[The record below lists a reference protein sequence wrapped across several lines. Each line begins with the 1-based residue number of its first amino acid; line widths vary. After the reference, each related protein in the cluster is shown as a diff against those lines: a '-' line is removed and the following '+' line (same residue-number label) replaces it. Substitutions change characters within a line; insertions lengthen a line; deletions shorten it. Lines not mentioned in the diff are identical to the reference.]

1 MVPRQKQRPKRQLA
15 APKNTDMARIPLQ
28 NGGALPAA
36 PQGARVPLAQ
46 NLPIGET
53 PIPRQGEQWAQAL
66 GQTADAFQVM
76 ARKTAEANDTRQII
90 EAERD
95 MQRTEL
101 EFQQFQQTTTDQDQ
115 WLPAWQKRQTELQN
129 RIDGMK
135 LTEGARLRLTSAFNQ
150 WSGKKAIAVQGA
162 AFQHAVGRSVD
173 AIKLRAAE
181 GAKAGDY
188 GQIDNA
194 LSLAMEGSMTPE
206 QKEFERAR
214 LYEIAKNAN
223 REREKM
229 MADTIIKEKGLA
241 GVSEA
246 NAIFAESPH
255 WTPEEKANMK
265 AGTARAAEVENLAVI
280 ANDDPRRALELAPT
294 LEQAGKITAPERIR
308 IMDAADGRLNAIRTE
323 KIQRYSSQI
332 QDGVPDINKLAAEIY
347 DDADLEVSDKE
358 GLQAFLKMGPVNDP
372 VSYAKLFSE
381 AKSFEKA
388 EGTPEY
394 AQFVSRVGMAL
405 KGPEKDSVMATLGE
419 TVKAPKDASTRAFN
433 EVYAMGADDLKNGLF
448 GDYLG
453 KLENPSTLPPP
464 NVRQEIRTIRD
475 QLIAAEGEGEMKT
488 IEENPRRLEFWERRA
503 REKWH
508 ENNTDKNKG
517 DFMSYAIED
526 ENKKREA
533 SKRWQD
539 SLANLE
545 KWKRE
550 NPKATPQQFR
560 AEYEKSLVR
569 QRAVGSVGTLLPLTE
584 SIQQEIN
591 VSVEEVRRIINFKK

>member
-1 MVPRQKQRPKRQLA
+1 
-15 APKNTDMARIPLQ
+15 MARIPLQ
-28 NGGALPAA
+28 NGGALPNA

-46 NLPIGET
+46 NLPIGQT

-66 GQTADAFQVM
+66 GQASEAFQVM
-76 ARKTAEANDTRQII
+76 ARKTAEANDTRQLI
-90 EAERD
+90 EAEGD
-95 MQRTEL
+95 MRRHAM
-101 EFQQFQQTTTDQDQ
+101 EFQQFQQTTTDQEQ
-115 WLPAWQKRQTELQN
+115 WLPEWQKRQTEMQK
-129 RIDGMK
+129 RMDAMK
-135 LTEGARLRLTSAFNQ
+135 LTDGARLRLTSSFGRWSDSNSIAIQGEAFKQ
-150 WSGKKAIAVQGA
+150 
-162 AFQHAVGRSVD
+162 AVGRSLD
-173 AIKLRAAE
+173 AVKLRAAE

-194 LSLAMEGSMTPE
+194 LSLAVEGSMTPE
-206 QKEFERAR
+206 QKELERAR

-229 MADTIIKEKGLA
+229 MADTIVKEKGFA

-265 AGTARAAEVENLAVI
+265 AETARAVEVENLAVI
-280 ANDDPRRALELAPT
+280 ANDDPRRALELAPAF
-294 LEQAGKITAPERIR
+294 EQAGKITAPERIR
-308 IMDAADGRLNAIRTE
+308 IMDAAEGRLNEVRTE

-332 QDGVPDINKLAAEIY
+332 QNGVPDINKLAAQIY

-358 GLQAFLKMGPVNDP
+358 GLQSFLKMGPINDP

-381 AKSFEKA
+381 AKGFEKA

-405 KGPEKDSVMATLGE
+405 KGPEKESVMATLGE

-433 EVYAMGADDLKNGLF
+433 EVFAMGADDLKNGLF

-453 KLENPSTLPPP
+453 KLQDPSTLPPP
-464 NVRQEIRTIRD
+464 NVRQEIRTLRD
-475 QLIAAEGEGEMKT
+475 QLIADEGEEEMKT
-488 IEENPRRLEFWERRA
+488 IKENPRRLEFWERRA

-508 ENNTDKNKG
+508 ENNADKNKG

-545 KWKRE
+545 KWRRE
-550 NPKATPQQFR
+550 NPKATPQEFR

-569 QRAVGSVGTLLPLTE
+569 QRAVGSIGTLLPATE

-591 VSVEEVRRIINFKK
+591 ISVEEARRIINFKN

>member
-1 MVPRQKQRPKRQLA
+1 
-15 APKNTDMARIPLQ
+15 MARIPLQ
-28 NGGALPAA
+28 NGGALPNA

-46 NLPIGET
+46 NLPIGQT

-66 GQTADAFQVM
+66 GQASEAFQVM
-76 ARKTAEANDTRQII
+76 ARKTAEANDTRQLI
-90 EAERD
+90 EAEGD
-95 MQRTEL
+95 MRRHAM
-101 EFQQFQQTTTDQDQ
+101 EFQQFQQTTTDQEQ
-115 WLPAWQKRQTELQN
+115 WLPEWQKRQTEMQK
-129 RIDGMK
+129 RMDSMK
-135 LTEGARLRLTSAFNQ
+135 LTDGARLRLTSSFGR
-150 WSGKKAIAVQGA
+150 WSDSNAIAIQGE
-162 AFQHAVGRSVD
+162 AFKQAVGRSLD
-173 AIKLRAAE
+173 AVKLRAAE

-194 LSLAMEGSMTPE
+194 LSLAVEGSMTPE
-206 QKEFERAR
+206 QKELERAR

-229 MADTIIKEKGLA
+229 MADTIVKEKGFA

-265 AGTARAAEVENLAVI
+265 AETARAVEVENLAVI
-280 ANDDPRRALELAPT
+280 ANDDPRRALELAPAF
-294 LEQAGKITAPERIR
+294 EQAGKITAPERIR
-308 IMDAADGRLNAIRTE
+308 IMDAAEGRLNEVRTE

-332 QDGVPDINKLAAEIY
+332 QNGVPDINKLAAQIY

-358 GLQAFLKMGPVNDP
+358 GLQSFIKMGPINDP

-381 AKSFEKA
+381 AKGFEKA

-405 KGPEKDSVMATLGE
+405 KGPEKESVMATLGE

-433 EVYAMGADDLKNGLF
+433 EVFAMGADDLKNGLF

-453 KLENPSTLPPP
+453 KLQDPSTLPPP
-464 NVRQEIRTIRD
+464 NVRQEIRTLRD
-475 QLIAAEGEGEMKT
+475 QLIADEGEGEMKT
-488 IEENPRRLEFWERRA
+488 IKENPRRLEFWERRA

-508 ENNTDKNKG
+508 ENNADKNKG

-545 KWKRE
+545 KWRRE
-550 NPKATPQQFR
+550 NPKATPQEFR

-569 QRAVGSVGTLLPLTE
+569 QRAVGSVGTLLPSTE

-591 VSVEEVRRIINFKK
+591 VSVEEARRIINFKN

>member
-1 MVPRQKQRPKRQLA
+1 
-15 APKNTDMARIPLQ
+15 MARIPLQ

-53 PIPRQGEQWAQAL
+53 PIPRQGEQWAKAL
-66 GQTADAFQVM
+66 GQASEAFQVM
-76 ARKTAEANDTRQII
+76 AKKTAEANDTRQLI
-90 EAERD
+90 EAEGD
-95 MQRTEL
+95 MRRHAM

-115 WLPAWQKRQTELQN
+115 WLPEWQKRQTEMQK
-129 RIDGMK
+129 RMDGLK
-135 LTEGARLRLTSAFNQ
+135 LTDNARLRLTSSFGR
-150 WSGKKAIAVQGA
+150 WSDSNAIAIQGE
-162 AFQHAVGRSVD
+162 AFKQSVGRAKQAVVN
-173 AIKLRAAE
+173 RANESA
-181 GAKAGDY
+181 ASGDFQ
-188 GQIDNA
+188 GIQSA
-194 LSLAMEGSMTPE
+194 LSLLPVDYTTPE
-206 QKEFERAR
+206 ERDSLRLELDGKAKAVAR
-214 LYEIAKNAN
+214 DQ
-223 REREKM
+223 EKM

-246 NAIFAESPH
+246 NAIFVDSPH

-280 ANDDPRRALELAPT
+280 ANDDPRRALELAPAF
-294 LEQAGKITAPERIR
+294 EQAGKITAPERIR

-323 KIQRYSSQI
+323 KIQQYSSQI
-332 QDGVPDINKLAAEIY
+332 QNGVPDINKLAAQIY

-381 AKSFEKA
+381 AKAFEKA
-388 EGTPEY
+388 EGTQEY

-405 KGPEKDSVMATLGE
+405 KGPEKESVMATLGE

-453 KLENPSTLPPP
+453 KLENPSTMPPP

-475 QLIAAEGEGEMKT
+475 QLIAAEGEGELKT
-488 IEENPRRLEFWERRA
+488 IEENPSRLEFWERRA

>member
-1 MVPRQKQRPKRQLA
+1 
-15 APKNTDMARIPLQ
+15 MARIPLQ
-28 NGGALPAA
+28 NGGALPNA

-46 NLPIGET
+46 NLPIGQT
-53 PIPRQGEQWAQAL
+53 PIPRQGEQWSKAL
-66 GQTADAFQVM
+66 GQASEAFQVM
-76 ARKTAEANDTRQII
+76 ARKTAEANDTRQLI
-90 EAERD
+90 EAEGD
-95 MQRTEL
+95 MRRHAM
-101 EFQQFQQTTTDQDQ
+101 EFQQFQQTTTDQEQ
-115 WLPAWQKRQTELQN
+115 WLPEWQKRQTEMQK
-129 RIDGMK
+129 RMDAMK
-135 LTEGARLRLTSAFNQ
+135 LTDGARLRLTSSFGRWADSNSIAIQGEAFKQ
-150 WSGKKAIAVQGA
+150 
-162 AFQHAVGRSVD
+162 AVGRSLD
-173 AIKLRAAE
+173 AVKLRAAE
-181 GAKAGDY
+181 GAKAGHY
-188 GQIDNA
+188 GEIDNA
-194 LSLAMEGSMTPE
+194 LNLAVEGSMTPE
-206 QKEFERAR
+206 QKELERAR
-214 LYEIAKNAN
+214 LYDIAKNVN

-229 MADTIIKEKGLA
+229 MADTIVKEKGFA

-265 AGTARAAEVENLAVI
+265 AETARAVEVENLAVI
-280 ANDDPRRALELAPT
+280 ANDDPRRALELAPAF
-294 LEQAGKITAPERIR
+294 EQAGKITAPERIR
-308 IMDAADGRLNAIRTE
+308 IMDAAEGRLNEVRTE

-332 QDGVPDINKLAAEIY
+332 QNGVPDINKLAAQIY

-358 GLQAFLKMGPVNDP
+358 GLQSFLKMGPINDP

-381 AKSFEKA
+381 AKGFEKA

-405 KGPEKDSVMATLGE
+405 KGPEKESVMATLGE

-433 EVYAMGADDLKNGLF
+433 EVFAMGADDLKNGLF

-453 KLENPSTLPPP
+453 KLQDPSTLPPP
-464 NVRQEIRTIRD
+464 NVRQEIRTLRD
-475 QLIAAEGEGEMKT
+475 QLIADEGEGEMKT
-488 IEENPRRLEFWERRA
+488 IKENPRRLEFWERRA

-508 ENNTDKNKG
+508 ENNADKNKG

-545 KWKRE
+545 KWRRE
-550 NPKATPQQFR
+550 NPKATPQEFR

-569 QRAVGSVGTLLPLTE
+569 QRAVGSIGTLLPSTE

-591 VSVEEVRRIINFKK
+591 VSVEEARRIINFKN

>member
-1 MVPRQKQRPKRQLA
+1 
-15 APKNTDMARIPLQ
+15 MARIPLQ
-28 NGGALPAA
+28 NGGALPNA

-46 NLPIGET
+46 NLPIGQT

-66 GQTADAFQVM
+66 GQASEAFQVM
-76 ARKTAEANDTRQII
+76 ARKTAEANDTRQLI
-90 EAERD
+90 EAEGD
-95 MQRTEL
+95 MRRHAM
-101 EFQQFQQTTTDQDQ
+101 EFQQFQQTTTDQEQ
-115 WLPAWQKRQTELQN
+115 WLPEWQKRQTEMQK
-129 RIDGMK
+129 RMDSMK
-135 LTEGARLRLTSAFNQ
+135 LTDGARLRLTSSFGR
-150 WSGKKAIAVQGA
+150 WSDSNAIAIQGE
-162 AFQHAVGRSVD
+162 AFKQAVGRSLD
-173 AIKLRAAE
+173 AVKLRAGE

-194 LSLAMEGSMTPE
+194 LSLAVEGSMTPE
-206 QKEFERAR
+206 QKELERAR

-229 MADTIIKEKGLA
+229 MADTIVKEKGFA

-255 WTPEEKANMK
+255 WTPEEKANIK
-265 AGTARAAEVENLAVI
+265 AETARAVEVENLAVI
-280 ANDDPRRALELAPT
+280 ANDDPRRALELAPAF
-294 LEQAGKITAPERIR
+294 EQAGKITAPERIR
-308 IMDAADGRLNAIRTE
+308 IMDAAEGRLNEVRTE

-332 QDGVPDINKLAAEIY
+332 QNGVPDINKLAAQIY

-358 GLQAFLKMGPVNDP
+358 GLQSFIKMGPINDP

-381 AKSFEKA
+381 AKGFEKA

-405 KGPEKDSVMATLGE
+405 KGPEKESVMATLGE

-433 EVYAMGADDLKNGLF
+433 EVFAMGADDLKNGLF

-453 KLENPSTLPPP
+453 KLQDPSTLPPP
-464 NVRQEIRTIRD
+464 NVRQEIRTLRD
-475 QLIAAEGEGEMKT
+475 QLIADEGEGEMKT
-488 IEENPRRLEFWERRA
+488 IKENPRRLEFWERRA

-508 ENNTDKNKG
+508 ENNADKNKG

-545 KWKRE
+545 KWRRE
-550 NPKATPQQFR
+550 NPKATPQEFR

-569 QRAVGSVGTLLPLTE
+569 QRAVGSVGTLLPSTE
-584 SIQQEIN
+584 STQREIN
-591 VSVEEVRRIINFKK
+591 VSVEEARRITNFKN

>member
-1 MVPRQKQRPKRQLA
+1 
-15 APKNTDMARIPLQ
+15 MARIPLQ

-53 PIPRQGEQWAQAL
+53 PIPRQGEQWAKAL
-66 GQTADAFQVM
+66 GQASEAFQVM
-76 ARKTAEANDTRQII
+76 AKKTAEANDTRQLI
-90 EAERD
+90 EAEGD
-95 MQRTEL
+95 MRRHAM

-115 WLPAWQKRQTELQN
+115 WLPEWQKRQTEMQK
-129 RIDGMK
+129 RMDGLK
-135 LTEGARLRLTSAFNQ
+135 LTDNARLRLTSSFGR
-150 WSGKKAIAVQGA
+150 WSDSNAIAIQGE
-162 AFQHAVGRSVD
+162 AFKQSVGRAKQAVVN
-173 AIKLRAAE
+173 RANESA
-181 GAKAGDY
+181 ASGDFQ
-188 GQIDNA
+188 GIQSA
-194 LSLAMEGSMTPE
+194 LSLLPVDYTTPE
-206 QKEFERAR
+206 ERDSLRLELDGKAKAVAR
-214 LYEIAKNAN
+214 DQ
-223 REREKM
+223 EKM

-246 NAIFAESPH
+246 NAIFVDSPH

-280 ANDDPRRALELAPT
+280 ANDDPRRALELAPAF
-294 LEQAGKITAPERIR
+294 EQAGKITAPERIR

-323 KIQRYSSQI
+323 KIQQYSSQI
-332 QDGVPDINKLAAEIY
+332 QNGVPDINKLAAQIY

-381 AKSFEKA
+381 AKAFEKA
-388 EGTPEY
+388 EGTQEY

-405 KGPEKDSVMATLGE
+405 KGPEKESVMATLGE

-453 KLENPSTLPPP
+453 KLENPSTMPPP

-475 QLIAAEGEGEMKT
+475 QLIAAEGEGELKT
-488 IEENPRRLEFWERRA
+488 IEENPSRLEFWERRA

-569 QRAVGSVGTLLPLTE
+569 QRAVGSVGTLLPSTE

-591 VSVEEVRRIINFKK
+591 VSVEEARRIINFKK

>member
-1 MVPRQKQRPKRQLA
+1 
-15 APKNTDMARIPLQ
+15 MARIPLQ
-28 NGGALPAA
+28 NGGALPNA

-46 NLPIGET
+46 NLPIGQT

-66 GQTADAFQVM
+66 GQASEAFQVI
-76 ARKTAEANDTRQII
+76 AKKTAEANDTRQLI
-90 EAERD
+90 EAEGD
-95 MQRTEL
+95 MRRHAM
-101 EFQQFQQTTTDQDQ
+101 EFQQFQQTTTDQEQ
-115 WLPAWQKRQTELQN
+115 WLPEWQKRQTEMQK
-129 RIDGMK
+129 RMDAMK
-135 LTEGARLRLTSAFNQ
+135 LTDGARLRLTSSFDR
-150 WSGKKAIAVQGA
+150 WSDSNAIAIQGE
-162 AFQHAVGRSVD
+162 AFKQAVGRSLD
-173 AIKLRAAE
+173 AVKLRAAE
-181 GAKAGDY
+181 GAKAGHY
-188 GQIDNA
+188 GEIDNA
-194 LSLAMEGSMTPE
+194 LNLAVEGSMTPE
-206 QKEFERAR
+206 QKELERAR
-214 LYEIAKNAN
+214 LYDIAKNVN

-229 MADTIIKEKGLA
+229 MADTIVKEKGFA

-265 AGTARAAEVENLAVI
+265 AETARAVEVENLAVI
-280 ANDDPRRALELAPT
+280 ANDDPRRALELAPAF
-294 LEQAGKITAPERIR
+294 EQAGKITAPERIR
-308 IMDAADGRLNAIRTE
+308 IMDAAEGRLNEVRTE

-332 QDGVPDINKLAAEIY
+332 QNGVPDINKLAAQIY

-358 GLQAFLKMGPVNDP
+358 GLQSFLKMGPINDP

-381 AKSFEKA
+381 AKGFEKA

-405 KGPEKDSVMATLGE
+405 KGPEKESVMATLGE

-433 EVYAMGADDLKNGLF
+433 EVFAMGADDLKNGLF

-453 KLENPSTLPPP
+453 KLQDPSTLPPP
-464 NVRQEIRTIRD
+464 NVRQEIRTLRD
-475 QLIAAEGEGEMKT
+475 QLIADEGEGEMKT
-488 IEENPRRLEFWERRA
+488 IKENPRRLEFWERRA

-508 ENNTDKNKG
+508 ENNADKNKG

-545 KWKRE
+545 KWRRE
-550 NPKATPQQFR
+550 NPKATPQEFR

-569 QRAVGSVGTLLPLTE
+569 QRAVGSVGTLLPSTE
-584 SIQQEIN
+584 SMQQEIN
-591 VSVEEVRRIINFKK
+591 VSVEEARRIINFKN

>member
-1 MVPRQKQRPKRQLA
+1 
-15 APKNTDMARIPLQ
+15 MARIPLQ

-53 PIPRQGEQWAQAL
+53 PIPRQGEQWAKAL
-66 GQTADAFQVM
+66 GQASEAFQVM
-76 ARKTAEANDTRQII
+76 AKKTAEANDTRQLI
-90 EAERD
+90 EAEGD
-95 MQRTEL
+95 MRRHAM
-101 EFQQFQQTTTDQDQ
+101 EFQQFQQTTTDQEQ
-115 WLPAWQKRQTELQN
+115 WLPEWQKRQTEMQK
-129 RIDGMK
+129 RMDGMK
-135 LTEGARLRLTSAFNQ
+135 LTDGARLRLTSSFGR
-150 WSGKKAIAVQGA
+150 WSDSNAIAIQGE
-162 AFQHAVGRSVD
+162 AFKHAVGRSLD
-173 AIKLRAAE
+173 AVKLRAAE

-194 LSLAMEGSMTPE
+194 LSLAVEGSMTPE
-206 QKEFERAR
+206 QKELERAR

-229 MADTIIKEKGLA
+229 MADTIVKEKGFA

-265 AGTARAAEVENLAVI
+265 AETARAVEVENLAVI
-280 ANDDPRRALELAPT
+280 ANDDPRRALELAPAF
-294 LEQAGKITAPERIR
+294 EQAGKITAPERIR
-308 IMDAADGRLNAIRTE
+308 IMDAAEGRLNEVRTE

-332 QDGVPDINKLAAEIY
+332 QNGVPDINKLAAQIY

-358 GLQAFLKMGPVNDP
+358 GLQSFLKMGPINDP

-381 AKSFEKA
+381 AKGFEKA

-405 KGPEKDSVMATLGE
+405 KGPEKESVMATLGE

-433 EVYAMGADDLKNGLF
+433 EVFAMGADDLKNGLF

-453 KLENPSTLPPP
+453 KLQDPSTLPPP
-464 NVRQEIRTIRD
+464 NVRQEIRTLRD
-475 QLIAAEGEGEMKT
+475 QLIADEGEGEMKT
-488 IEENPRRLEFWERRA
+488 IKENPRRLEFWERRA

-508 ENNTDKNKG
+508 ENNADKNKG

-545 KWKRE
+545 KWRRE
-550 NPKATPQQFR
+550 NPKATPQEFR

-569 QRAVGSVGTLLPLTE
+569 QRAVGSVGTLLPSTE

-591 VSVEEVRRIINFKK
+591 VSVEEARRIINFKN

>member
-1 MVPRQKQRPKRQLA
+1 M
-15 APKNTDMARIPLQ
+15 
-28 NGGALPAA
+28 LPSA

-46 NLPIGET
+46 ALPIGQT
-53 PIPRQGEQWAQAL
+53 PIPRQGEQWTQAI
-66 GQTADAFQVM
+66 GQASQAFQLM
-76 ARKTAEANDTRQII
+76 ARRTAEANDTRQLI
-90 EAERD
+90 EAEGEMRRHA
-95 MQRTEL
+95 M
-101 EFQQFQQTTTDQDQ
+101 EFQQFQQTTTDQEQ
-115 WLPAWQKRQTELQN
+115 WLPEWQKRQTEIQK

-135 LTEGARLRLTSAFNQ
+135 LTDDARLRLTSSFGR
-150 WSGKKAIAVQGA
+150 WSDGHAIAIQGE
-162 AFQHAVGRSVD
+162 AFKQAVGRSLD
-173 AIKLRAAE
+173 AVKLRAAE

-194 LSLAMEGSMTPE
+194 LSLAVEGSMTPE
-206 QKEFERAR
+206 QKELERAR

-241 GVSEA
+241 GVGKA

-255 WTPEEKANMK
+255 WTPEEKANLK

-280 ANDDPRRALELAPT
+280 ANDDPRRALELAPAF
-294 LEQAGKITAPERIR
+294 EQAGKITAPERIR
-308 IMDAADGRLNAIRTE
+308 IMDAAEGRLNEIRTE
-323 KIQRYSSQI
+323 KIQQYSSQI

-405 KGPEKDSVMATLGE
+405 KGPEKESVMATLGE
-419 TVKAPKDASTRAFN
+419 TVKAPKDASTRAFS
-433 EVYAMGADDLKNGLF
+433 EVYAMGVADLENGLF
-448 GDYLG
+448 GDYLS
-453 KLENPSTLPPP
+453 KLEDPATLPPL
-464 NVRQEIRTIRD
+464 NIRQEIRTLRD

-488 IEENPRRLEFWERRA
+488 IAENPRRLEFWERRA

-508 ENNTDKNKG
+508 ENNADKNKG
-517 DFMSYAIED
+517 DFMSYVIED

-545 KWKRE
+545 KWRRE
-550 NPKATPQQFR
+550 NPKATPQEFR
-560 AEYEKSLVR
+560 AQYEKTLVR
-569 QRAVGSVGTLLPLTE
+569 QRAAGSVGTLLPATE
-584 SIQQEIN
+584 SIQREIN
-591 VSVEEVRRIINFKK
+591 VSVEEARRIINFKK

>member
-1 MVPRQKQRPKRQLA
+1 
-15 APKNTDMARIPLQ
+15 MARIPLQ
-28 NGGALPAA
+28 NGGALPNA

-46 NLPIGET
+46 NLPIGQT

-66 GQTADAFQVM
+66 GQASEAFQVM
-76 ARKTAEANDTRQII
+76 ARKTAEANDTRQLI
-90 EAERD
+90 EAEGD
-95 MQRTEL
+95 MRRHAM
-101 EFQQFQQTTTDQDQ
+101 EFQQFQQTTTDQEQ
-115 WLPAWQKRQTELQN
+115 WLPEWQKRQTEMQK
-129 RIDGMK
+129 RMDSMK
-135 LTEGARLRLTSAFNQ
+135 LTDGARLRLTSSFGR
-150 WSGKKAIAVQGA
+150 WSDSNAIAIQGE
-162 AFQHAVGRSVD
+162 AFKQAVGRSLD
-173 AIKLRAAE
+173 AVKLRAGE

-194 LSLAMEGSMTPE
+194 LSLAVEGSMTPE
-206 QKEFERAR
+206 QKELERAR

-229 MADTIIKEKGLA
+229 MADTIVKEKGFA

-255 WTPEEKANMK
+255 WTPEEKANIK
-265 AGTARAAEVENLAVI
+265 AETARAVEVENLAVI
-280 ANDDPRRALELAPT
+280 ANDDPRRALELAPAF
-294 LEQAGKITAPERIR
+294 EQAGKITAPERIR
-308 IMDAADGRLNAIRTE
+308 IMDAAEGRLNEVRTE

-332 QDGVPDINKLAAEIY
+332 QNGVPDINKLAAQIY

-358 GLQAFLKMGPVNDP
+358 GLQSFIKMGPINDP

-381 AKSFEKA
+381 AKGFEKA

-405 KGPEKDSVMATLGE
+405 KGPEKESVMATLGE

-433 EVYAMGADDLKNGLF
+433 EVFAMGADDLKNGLF

-453 KLENPSTLPPP
+453 KLQDPSTLPPP
-464 NVRQEIRTIRD
+464 NVRQEIRTLRD
-475 QLIAAEGEGEMKT
+475 QLIADEGEGEMKT
-488 IEENPRRLEFWERRA
+488 IKENPRRLEFWERRA

-508 ENNTDKNKG
+508 ENNADKNKG

-545 KWKRE
+545 KWRRE
-550 NPKATPQQFR
+550 NPKATPQEFR

-569 QRAVGSVGTLLPLTE
+569 QRAVGSVGTLLPSTE

-591 VSVEEVRRIINFKK
+591 VSVEEARRITNFKN